1 MTRSF
6 AIAGSAVA
14 LLAGACAQSPPP
26 SADPVE
32 LELAL
37 AEIESRSR
45 STTAGK
51 LQGKIAGADRISSTL
66 AKVSPEKLD
75 PNAAAALLR

>member
-1 MTRSF
+1 MTRSITLF
-6 AIAGSAVA
+6 GSALA

-37 AEIESRSR
+37 AAIESQNQGRAAR
-45 STTAGK
+45 
-51 LQGKIAGADRISSTL
+51 LQEKIRGADRISSTL
-66 AKVSPEKLD
+66 SRVAAEKLD
-75 PNAAAALLR
+75 PQAAAALLQ

>member
-1 MTRSF
+1 MTRPIALF
-6 AIAGSAVA
+6 ASALA

-37 AEIESRSR
+37 AAIESQN
-45 STTAGK
+45 
-51 LQGKIAGADRISSTL
+51 QGSAARFQDKIRGADRISSTL
-66 AKVSPEKLD
+66 SRVAAERLD
-75 PNAAAALLR
+75 PNAAAALLQ

>member
-6 AIAGSAVA
+6 ALAGSALA

-26 SADPVE
+26 VADPVE
-32 LELAL
+32 LDLAL
-37 AEIESRSR
+37 AAIQSS
-45 STTAGK
+45 SNATAAK
-51 LQGKIAGADRISSTL
+51 FHDKIAGADRISSTL
-66 AKVSPEKLD
+66 TKVAPEKLD